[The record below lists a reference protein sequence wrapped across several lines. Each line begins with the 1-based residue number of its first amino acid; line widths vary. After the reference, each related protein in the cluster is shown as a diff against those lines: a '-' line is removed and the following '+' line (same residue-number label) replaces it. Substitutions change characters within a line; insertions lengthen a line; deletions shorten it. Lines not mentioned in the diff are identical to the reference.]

1 MDLDE
6 ARDVVRSQ
14 HHAVLAT
21 RREDGTPQLS
31 PVLTGV
37 DDAGRIIV
45 STRETAYKVRNL
57 RRDPHAWLCVLP
69 DGFFGRWIQVSGD
82 VEIVSLPA
90 AMDLLVDYYRSVAGE
105 HDNWDDYRAAME
117 SERRCVVR
125 ITPTAAGPDRSG

>member
-1 MDLDE
+1 
-6 ARDVVRSQ
+6 VVRSQ